1 MRNSSTI
8 EEVNEALQTESPRTS
23 TKLPTK
29 RIPRID
35 LGDLS
40 EGNLSYDGDHEM
52 NNSNSSHDTE
62 MQSSRKLLDFGHS
75 SRNNNDPRPETSLDD
90 GETTNNPRATVK
102 PIPLSPRD
110 FDKEDSQVI
119 IDQTSVNLK
128 SGCVI
133 LKNRDFS

>member
-1 MRNSSTI
+1 
-8 EEVNEALQTESPRTS
+8 
-23 TKLPTK
+23 
-29 RIPRID
+29 
-35 LGDLS
+35 
-40 EGNLSYDGDHEM
+40 M